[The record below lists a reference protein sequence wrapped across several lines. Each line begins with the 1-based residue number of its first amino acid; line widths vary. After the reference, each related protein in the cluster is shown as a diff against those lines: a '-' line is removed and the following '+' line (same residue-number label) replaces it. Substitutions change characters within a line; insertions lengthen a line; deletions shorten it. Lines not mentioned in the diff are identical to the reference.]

1 VVRAQIEVT
10 QIRNEIG
17 KRIQEKEEE
26 FDNTRLDHLSNNV
39 KYL

>member
-26 FDNTRLDHLSNNV
+26 FDNTR
-39 KYL
+39 